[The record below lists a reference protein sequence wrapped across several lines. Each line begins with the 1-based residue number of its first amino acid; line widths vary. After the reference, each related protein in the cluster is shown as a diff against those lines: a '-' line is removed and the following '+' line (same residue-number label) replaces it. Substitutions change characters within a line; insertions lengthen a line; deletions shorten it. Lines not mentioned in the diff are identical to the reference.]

1 MAVFGSFEDI
11 EAWQKGRELV
21 KKIYTVTAR
30 GDFAK
35 DFGLKDQIQR
45 ASISI
50 ISNIAEG
57 FDRGGD
63 KEFIQFLAVA
73 KGSAGEVRA
82 QLYAA
87 IDLGY
92 ISSAEFEE
100 ASKLVNDIRHLIGG
114 LITYLKGSTLKGY
127 KYK

>member
-1 MAVFGSFEDI
+1 MTS
-11 EAWQKGRELV
+11 K
-21 KKIYTVTAR
+21 

-63 KEFIQFLAVA
+63 KEFIQFLSVA
-73 KGSAGEVRA
+73 KGSAGEVNA

-92 ISSAEFEE
+92 ITRAEFEK
-100 ASKLVNDIRHLIGG
+100 ASKLVNDIRQLIGG
-114 LITYLKGSTLKGY
+114 LIMYLKGSTLKGY
-127 KYK
+127 KFK